1 MSHIFEFLGNI
12 CISDLITLAV
22 SALVLFSFI
31 KSVYSLYL
39 RKKLKKS
46 GIDFRKN
53 SDIKERKDPKD
64 YEPIVPIYAEYYR
77 PNGVM
82 YRMHRRL
89 RRNRS

>member
-1 MSHIFEFLGNI
+1 MSSITESVANI
-12 CISDLITLAV
+12 RLSDLITLAIA
-22 SALVLFSFI
+22 ALVLISLVR
-31 KSVYSLYL
+31 SAYSLYL
-39 RKKLKKS
+39 RKSPKKLGVEVRRSVEVKK
-46 GIDFRKN
+46 K
-53 SDIKERKDPKD
+53 KVPKD